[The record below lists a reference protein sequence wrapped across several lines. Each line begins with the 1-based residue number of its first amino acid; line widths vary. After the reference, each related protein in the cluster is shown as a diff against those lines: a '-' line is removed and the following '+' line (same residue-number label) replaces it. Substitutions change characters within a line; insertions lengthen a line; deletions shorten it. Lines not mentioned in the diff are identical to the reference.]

1 MKSKK
6 MLNLQKWAVVGATQ
20 KKDKFGYQMFKA
32 LIDNGNTV
40 YPVSPKYEEIDGV
53 KAYKSIKDIPEKIDV
68 VGFIVNPEAGLK
80 LIQDVI
86 DLGIKNI
93 WMQPGTRDPRIVE
106 IATDNDINVVFSC
119 VMVELDNIDQG
130 FL

>member
-6 MLNLQKWAVVGATQ
+6 MLDLQNWAVVGATK
-20 KKDKFGYQMFKA
+20 KKDKFGYKMFRS
-32 LIDNGNTV
+32 LLDNGNIV
-40 YPVSPKYEEIDGV
+40 YPVSPKYDEIDGV
-53 KAYKSIKDIPEKIDV
+53 KTYKSIKDIPGDIDV
-68 VGFIVNPEAGLK
+68 VGFIVNPTVGLE

-93 WMQPGTRDPRIVE
+93 WMQPGTRDPEIVK

-119 VMVELDNIDQG
+119 VMVELG
-130 FL
+130 V

>member
-6 MLNLQKWAVVGATQ
+6 MLDLQKWAVVGATK
-20 KKDKFGYQMFKA
+20 KKDKFGYKMFRS
-32 LIDNGNTV
+32 LLNNGNIV
-40 YPVSPKYEEIDGV
+40 YPVSLKYAEIDGV
-53 KAYKSIKDIPEKIDV
+53 KTYKSIKDIPGDIDV
-68 VGFIVNPEAGLK
+68 VGFIVNPIVGLE

-93 WMQPGTRDPRIVE
+93 WMQPGTRDPKIVK

-119 VMVELDNIDQG
+119 VMVELG
-130 FL
+130 V

>member
-6 MLNLQKWAVVGATQ
+6 MLDLQKWAVVGATQ

-32 LIDNGNTV
+32 LLDNGNTV

-93 WMQPGTRDPRIVE
+93 WMQPGTRDPRIVK

>member
-6 MLNLQKWAVVGATQ
+6 MLDLQKWAVVGATQ
-20 KKDKFGYQMFKA
+20 KKDKFGYKMFKS
-32 LIDNGNTV
+32 LLDNGNIV
-40 YPVSPKYEEIDGV
+40 YPVTPKYDEIDGI
-53 KAYKSIKDIPEKIDV
+53 KAYKSIKDIPDRIDV

-86 DLGIKNI
+86 DLGIQNI
-93 WMQPGTRDPRIVE
+93 WMQPGTRDPRIID
-106 IATDNDINVVFSC
+106 IAMDNDINIVFSC
-119 VMVELDNIDQG
+119 VMVELDNMDKG